1 MEIESFHRKFQIF
14 EVEKGK
20 KSRDAICKEYSVVKS
35 SLATFLKD
43 KDKIWKTIDQG
54 MSKQKQMQTS
64 TLDNVDEALFCYFLL
79 TMVSTITRIQR
90 SFQNI
95 RTRTL
100 NQSFTVYAK
109 IRFKILDLNLEMIL
123 TPIDVTL
130 SIIDLDLSHSKTYR
144 LDQG

>member
-1 MEIESFHRKFQIF
+1 MELESFQRKFQIL
-14 EVEKGK
+14 EIDKGK
-20 KSRDAICKEYSVVKS
+20 KSREAICKEYSVAKS

-100 NQSFTVYAK
+100 NQSFTVVC
-109 IRFKILDLNLEMIL
+109 ILVCTFKYLLIQLNVLYPSSYSNIQILAEYPNVINEN
-123 TPIDVTL
+123 
-130 SIIDLDLSHSKTYR
+130 KKR
-144 LDQG
+144 